1 MPYEQSPEQRAINW
15 AKIIE
20 TALTA
25 PGTVGNVYNCFYS
38 YSFLNQMYL
47 RMQYSYNLFSDTFVM
62 VGPRTGLRT

>member
-25 PGTVGNVYNCFYS
+25 PGNVGNVYNCFYS

-47 RMQYSYNLFSDTFVM
+47 RMQYS
-62 VGPRTGLRT
+62 

>member
-1 MPYEQSPEQRAINW
+1 MPYEISPEQRAIERAINW

-25 PGTVGNVYNCFYS
+25 PGNVCNVNNCFYS

-47 RMQYSYNLFSDTFVM
+47 RMQYS
-62 VGPRTGLRT
+62 